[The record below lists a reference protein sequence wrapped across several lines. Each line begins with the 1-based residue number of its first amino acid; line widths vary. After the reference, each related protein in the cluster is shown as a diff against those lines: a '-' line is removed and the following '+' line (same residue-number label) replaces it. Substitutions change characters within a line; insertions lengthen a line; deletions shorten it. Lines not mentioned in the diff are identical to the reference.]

1 MCQYSAKDGSPT
13 QWHYKHLENLSETGT
28 SMVLLESTAVEKQG
42 KISLSDMC
50 LYNSTHEKKLKEL
63 IKFLKSKNDIKYGI
77 QISHSGRKGSSYEPW
92 IKHNHPLPKKKSWKT
107 FSASP
112 IPRDAGWP
120 IPTEMTKQQIKNLI
134 QKFKSTTERANRI
147 NFDCLEVHMAH
158 GYLLHQF
165 FSPISNRRNDE
176 YGGNLVNR
184 MRLLKEIAKEVRKV
198 WPRNKILGAR
208 ITGTDHVKNGLS
220 IKDAINDVY
229 LVELTKVIDRLKELS
244 EDWAAISMLA
254 RTHGQPAS
262 PTRLGKEIQVFI
274 VRIEEQLK
282 FINQIPNAAKFGG
295 ATGNFNAHKVAYPR
309 IDWKVFGSNFVNQK
323 LGLYHSFPTT
333 QIEHYDHLAS
343 LFDCLKRINTIIID
357 FNRDVWSYISMD
369 YFKQKINKKE
379 VGSSAMPHKVNP
391 IDFENSEW
399 NLGLANALFEHL
411 SSKLPVSRL
420 QRDLTDSTVLRNVG
434 VPFSHSSIAIKSTI
448 KGINKLIVNRDKI
461 ENDLN
466 NNWAVVAEAIQT
478 ILRREGYPNPYETLK
493 ELTRKNTAINQET
506 IRLFIDTLNVNT
518 EVKEELKKI
527 SPKNYTGI

>member
-1 MCQYSAKDGSPT
+1 MIFKKLKINNITLKNRIVVSPMCQYSAKDGSPT

-134 QKFKSTTERANRI
+134 EKFKSTTERANRI

-220 IKDAINDVY
+220 IKDAI
-229 LVELTKVIDRLKELS
+229 L
-244 EDWAAISMLA
+244 LA
-254 RTHGQPAS
+254 
-262 PTRLGKEIQVFI
+262 K
-274 VRIEEQLK
+274 
-282 FINQIPNAAKFGG
+282 
-295 ATGNFNAHKVAYPR
+295 
-309 IDWKVFGSNFVNQK
+309 
-323 LGLYHSFPTT
+323 
-333 QIEHYDHLAS
+333 
-343 LFDCLKRINTIIID
+343 
-357 FNRDVWSYISMD
+357 
-369 YFKQKINKKE
+369 
-379 VGSSAMPHKVNP
+379 
-391 IDFENSEW
+391 
-399 NLGLANALFEHL
+399 
-411 SSKLPVSRL
+411 
-420 QRDLTDSTVLRNVG
+420 
-434 VPFSHSSIAIKSTI
+434 
-448 KGINKLIVNRDKI
+448 
-461 ENDLN
+461 
-466 NNWAVVAEAIQT
+466 
-478 ILRREGYPNPYETLK
+478 
-493 ELTRKNTAINQET
+493 
-506 IRLFIDTLNVNT
+506 
-518 EVKEELKKI
+518 ELKKI
-527 SPKNYTGI
+527 GFDYISVSSGGILPLTKMQQYEAFRVKMAKKIKNASKIITTTSGMITDHNISKNIIKNKKIDFITIARIIIKNPRWIVQFAKKNKVNDYIPKQYKRII